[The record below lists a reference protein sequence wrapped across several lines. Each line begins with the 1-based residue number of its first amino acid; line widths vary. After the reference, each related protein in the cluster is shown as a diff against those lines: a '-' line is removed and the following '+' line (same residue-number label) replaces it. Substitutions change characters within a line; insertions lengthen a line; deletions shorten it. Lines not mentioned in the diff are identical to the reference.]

1 MEKVAGAKV
10 DKSRKY
16 EIIVYATIW
25 LLVIVLPLFNEV
37 MREASG
43 GDFSWPSIIRWWQG
57 LIPFMVVFCVN
68 TFILFP
74 KLLLKNKVKGYFVL
88 LALMVAVFVAFQLTT
103 FDWRIDSAL
112 KAMQKTTSSVVR
124 PYYRF
129 MGIPMPILN
138 DVAFLFFLIAV
149 NAVVVVIFRY
159 MREKATR
166 ESLEKLRLMDELKFL
181 KAQINPHFL
190 MNSLN
195 NIHSMI
201 EIDSSK
207 AQDMTLELSRLMR
220 YVLYEGANA
229 TASFADEVAFIL
241 NYVSLM
247 RCRYPDSKVQIS
259 VDVPQNPSRSVVVP
273 SMLLVTFVE
282 NAFKHGISYR
292 TKSSIDISIHEKDR
306 NVIFSCTNSKPKFS
320 DSPAAGGVGLDN
332 VRRRLEL
339 MCAGGYKLDIDDSET
354 YFSVKLKMQS
364 L

>member
-1 MEKVAGAKV
+1 MEKVAGSV
-10 DKSRKY
+10 IDKSRKY
-16 EIIVYATIW
+16 EIIVYATLW
-25 LLVIVLPLFNEV
+25 LLVIVLPLFNEL

-43 GDFSWPSIIRWWQG
+43 GDFSWCSIIRWWLS
-57 LIPFMVVFCVN
+57 LIPFMLVFAIN
-68 TFILFP
+68 TFVLFP
-74 KLLLKNKVKGYFVL
+74 KLLLKNRVKEYFVL
-88 LALMVAVFVAFQLTT
+88 LAIIFAVFIAFQFTT
-103 FDWRIDSAL
+103 LDWRIDALMKMAQKQTVSA
-112 KAMQKTTSSVVR
+112 VR
-124 PYYRF
+124 PFYRF
-129 MGIPMPILN
+129 MGIPMPLLT
-138 DVAFLFFLIAV
+138 DMVFFLFLIAI
-149 NAVVVVIFRY
+149 NAVVVVVFKY

-201 EIDSSK
+201 EIDSVK

-259 VDVPQNPSRSVVVP
+259 VDVPENPSRNIVVP

-292 TKSSIDISIHEKDR
+292 TKSSVDISIQEKDKT
-306 NVIFSCTNSKPKFS
+306 VIFSCVNSKPINS
-320 DSPAAGGVGLDN
+320 DMAHDGGVGLEN

-339 MCAGGYKLDIDDSET
+339 MCEGGYQLDIDDSET
-354 YFSVKLKMQS
+354 SFSVKLIMQS

>member
-1 MEKVAGAKV
+1 MEKVAGSKV

-37 MREASG
+37 MRDANG
-43 GDFSWPSIIRWWQG
+43 GEFSWCSIVRWWIG
-57 LIPFMVVFCVN
+57 LIPFILVFCVN

-74 KLLLKNKVKGYFVL
+74 KLLLKNKVKEYLIL
-88 LALMVAVFVAFQLTT
+88 LALIFAVFVAFQMMT
-103 FDWRIDSAL
+103 FDWRIDTSL
-112 KAMQKTTSSVVR
+112 KAMQKQSVPIVR
-124 PYYRF
+124 SYYRF
-129 MGIPMPILN
+129 MGIPMPILT
-138 DVAFLFFLIAV
+138 DMAFLLFLIAV
-149 NAVVVVIFRY
+149 NAVVVVIFKY

-201 EIDSSK
+201 EIDSEK

-220 YVLYEGANA
+220 YVLYEGANP
-229 TASFADEVAFIL
+229 TAYFADEVAFIL

-247 RCRYPDSKVQIS
+247 RCRYPDSKVRIS
-259 VDVPQNPSRSVVVP
+259 VDVPENPSRKIIIP

-292 TKSSIDISIHEKDR
+292 TKSSVDISIQEQDKT
-306 NVIFSCTNSKPKFS
+306 VIFSCTNSKPKNTEIS
-320 DSPAAGGVGLDN
+320 SGGGVGLDN

-339 MCAGGYKLDIDDSET
+339 MCAGGYQLDIDDSDT
-354 YFSVKLKMQS
+354 SFSVKLTMQS

>member
-1 MEKVAGAKV
+1 MEKVAGYIA

-25 LLVIVLPLFNEV
+25 LLVIVMPLFNEV
-37 MREASG
+37 MRDAGG
-43 GDFSWPSIIRWWQG
+43 GDFSWCSIVRWWIG
-57 LIPFMVVFCVN
+57 LIPFLLVFCVN

-74 KLLLKNKVKGYFVL
+74 KLVLKNRVKEYLLLLILIFVC
-88 LALMVAVFVAFQLTT
+88 FVAFQIGT
-103 FDWRIDSAL
+103 FDLRMETSL
-112 KAMQKTTSSVVR
+112 KVMQKQPAPVVR

-129 MGIPMPILN
+129 MGIPMPIMT
-138 DVAFLFFLIAV
+138 DIAFLLFLVAV
-149 NAVVVVIFRY
+149 NAVVVVIFKY

-201 EIDSSK
+201 EIDSEK

-220 YVLYEGANA
+220 YVLYEGANS

-247 RCRYPDSKVQIS
+247 RCRYPDSKVRIS
-259 VDVPQNPSRSVVVP
+259 LDVPDNPSRNILIP
-273 SMLLVTFVE
+273 SMMLVTFVE

-292 TKSSIDISIHEKDR
+292 MKSSVDISIQEKD
-306 NVIFSCTNSKPKFS
+306 NTVMFTCVNSKPKFS
-320 DSPAAGGVGLDN
+320 DRPSDGGVGLDN

-339 MCAGGYKLDIDDSET
+339 MCPDAYQLDIDDSDT
-354 YFSVKLKMQS
+354 SFSVKLIIQS